1 MTLRLSRLLGYALAA
16 VVGATG
22 ARGIDVAARPGD
34 QLDDRL
40 ALFGRYLT
48 ALQRQTGIPGL
59 SAVILVDRRP
69 VWEVG
74 LGLQSVEGG
83 VPATPD
89 TPYPIASLTKTFTSA
104 LLLGCL
110 ERGTLNL
117 DEPIRRYTTLI
128 PEPGA
133 TVRHVLTHTSEGVP
147 GQSFRYNGDRFVAL
161 TPVVE
166 ACWGAPFRVVLAREI
181 LSRLAMQ
188 HSVPGHDLEQPD
200 AATAGFFD
208 RDVLT
213 RYQRVLLTIA
223 RPYVVDSRGRAS
235 PSSFPPRGINASAGL
250 ISTARDLAQYDRAIA
265 DHVLL
270 RPETQELAWTPA
282 TTTSGQPI
290 PYGLGWFTERV
301 GGERVVWHYGLW
313 GNAFSSLMLKV
324 PDRGLTLILLANSD
338 GLSGRFPLAAG
349 EVRVSPFAEAFLTIM
364 RGAL

>member
-1 MTLRLSRLLGYALAA
+1 MTRRLSRLLACALVAL
-16 VVGATG
+16 VGA
-22 ARGIDVAARPGD
+22 ASSGD

-40 ALFGRYLT
+40 ALFGRYLA

-74 LGLQSVEGG
+74 LGRQSIEGG

-89 TPYPIASLTKTFTSA
+89 TPYSIASITKTFTST
-104 LLLGCL
+104 LLLGCV
-110 ERGTLNL
+110 EHGTLNL
-117 DEPIRRYTTLI
+117 DEPIRRYSTLV

-147 GQSFRYNGDRFVAL
+147 GQSFRYNGDRFAAL

-166 ACWGAPFRVVLAREI
+166 SCWGAPFRVVLAREI

-188 HSVPGHDLEQPD
+188 SSVPGHDLEQPD
-200 AATAGFFD
+200 AATAELFD
-208 RDVLT
+208 RDVLA

-223 RPYVVDSRGRAS
+223 RPYAVDSRGRAS
-235 PSSFPPRGINASAGL
+235 PSAFPPRGINASAGL
-250 ISTARDLAQYDRAIA
+250 ISTARDLAQYDRAID

-282 TTTSGQPI
+282 TTTSGQRI

-301 GGERVVWHYGLW
+301 SGDRVVWHYGLW
-313 GNAFSSLMLKV
+313 GNAFSSLILKV

-338 GLSGRFPLAAG
+338 GLSSRVPLAAG
-349 EVRVSPFAEAFLTIM
+349 EVRASPFAEAFLTIM

>member
-1 MTLRLSRLLGYALAA
+1 MTPGLSRLLGCALAA
-16 VVGATG
+16 FVGVATF
-22 ARGIDVAARPGD
+22 DD
-34 QLDDRL
+34 HLEDRL

-59 SAVILVDRRP
+59 SAVILVDGRP
-69 VWEVG
+69 VWEAG
-74 LGLQSVEGG
+74 LGMQNVEGG
-83 VPATPD
+83 IRATPD
-89 TPYPIASLTKTFTSA
+89 TPYSIASLTKTFTSA
-104 LLLGCL
+104 LLLGCV

-117 DEPIRRYTTLI
+117 DEPIRRYSTLI
-128 PEPGA
+128 PEPAA

-147 GQSFRYNGDRFVAL
+147 GQSFRYNGDRFAAL

-166 ACWGAPFRVVLAREI
+166 ACWGGPFRVVLAREI

-188 HSVPGHDLEQPD
+188 DSVPGHDLEQPD
-200 AATAGFFD
+200 AAAAALFD
-208 RDVLT
+208 REVLT
-213 RYQRVLLTIA
+213 RYQRVLLNIA
-223 RPYVVDSRGRAS
+223 HPYAVDARGRAS
-235 PSSFPPRGINASAGL
+235 PSAFPPRGINASAGL
-250 ISTARDLAQYDRAIA
+250 ISTARDLAKYDRAIA

-290 PYGLGWFTERV
+290 PYGLGWFTERI

-324 PDRGLTLILLANSD
+324 PERGLTLILLANSD
-338 GLSGRFPLAAG
+338 GLSSRVPLAAG

-364 RGAL
+364 RRAS